1 VATARASGQVEIGPE
16 AAYAAWVDLSRWP
29 AFIDGFG
36 RVEHADESWPA
47 VGAELVWVSLP
58 SGRGRVHETVVA
70 CKPGA
75 LLETRVREEQLE
87 GTQTVSFERSGDGAR
102 VGLELAYRL
111 SGGGPLRFLVDL
123 LFVRRAEGEALDRTL
138 GRFAVEA
145 AQEAAL

>member
-1 VATARASGQVEIGPE
+1 MATARASRQVDIGAE

-36 RVEHADESWPA
+36 RVEQVDESWPA

-70 CKPGA
+70 CEPGA
-75 LLETRVREEQLE
+75 RLETSVREEQLE
-87 GTQTVSFERSGDGAR
+87 GTQTVSFSDSGDRTR

-111 SGGGPLRFLVDL
+111 SRGGPLRFVVDL

-138 GRFAVEA
+138 GRFAIEA